1 MNNCL
6 SIEIVCVEVR
16 NKYAYNY
23 KTFEYAL
30 TRQLNQMFPEYHLGA
45 DVYEDTCN
53 PNCFYVVAI
62 YNPNV
67 PNSTRIYQEMS
78 DYVERAYK
86 KRFPH
91 VVSRK
96 IITNASESK
105 RVFSCFHT
113 SPYA

>member
-1 MNNCL
+1 MTNCM

-30 TRQLNQMFPEYHLGA
+30 TRQLNQRFPEYHLGA
-45 DVYEDTCN
+45 DVYEDSHN
-53 PNCFYVVAI
+53 PNLFYVVAF

-67 PNSTRIYQEMS
+67 SNSAQLYQQMA
-78 DYVERAYK
+78 DFVERAYR

-91 VVSRK
+91 VISRK
-96 IITNASESK
+96 IITNASENTRIFQS
-105 RVFSCFHT
+105 FHT
-113 SPYA
+113 NPYQ